1 MLPKREWLEESSA
14 YYEAID
20 MSQLNG
26 RHKWTNRAVVS
37 KPDELSR
44 RFHMCS
50 QRKST
55 DHEELQHQ
63 NKKYLT
69 CHQVS
74 ILSNGQKGMT
84 AIKTPY
90 RSLWENGP
98 IASVNNVLILM
109 ILLIYCIMFS
119 IRYRIEVNRRFT
131 LQWAGLMRKK

>member
-50 QRKST
+50 QRKIQTMKNYST
-55 DHEELQHQ
+55 
-63 NKKYLT
+63 
-69 CHQVS
+69 
-74 ILSNGQKGMT
+74 
-84 AIKTPY
+84 KTK
-90 RSLWENGP
+90 N
-98 IASVNNVLILM
+98 
-109 ILLIYCIMFS
+109 
-119 IRYRIEVNRRFT
+119 T
-131 LQWAGLMRKK
+131 

>member
-1 MLPKREWLEESSA
+1 MLTEE
-14 YYEAID
+14 
-20 MSQLNG
+20 N
-26 RHKWTNRAVVS
+26 
-37 KPDELSR
+37 
-44 RFHMCS
+44 
-50 QRKST
+50 T

-74 ILSNGQKGMT
+74 ILSNGHKGMT

-98 IASVNNVLILM
+98 IASINNVLILM